1 MCKSILLI
9 KDLENQRQTKYLI
22 ENLGVTFLDPKNGLA
37 AAYETSPMRFAK
49 KRNLLLVFLRRCI
62 NLMPTKYQF

>member
-9 KDLENQRQTKYLI
+9 KDFENQRQTKYLI

-37 AAYETSPMRFAK
+37 AEYETSPTRFAK
-49 KRNLLLVFLRRCI
+49 KETCFW
-62 NLMPTKYQF
+62 FFFAAA

>member
-49 KRNLLLVFLRRCI
+49 KKETCFWFFFVAA
-62 NLMPTKYQF
+62 